1 MVMVHVVDFLGSS
14 FETGHHQVISFVYP
28 NLILGRL
35 KYLSLWCII
44 ILHSRHFTIML
55 NIYLGTK
62 GKRQG
67 RV

>member
-1 MVMVHVVDFLGSS
+1 MLLTFWDRALRRTG
-14 FETGHHQVISFVYP
+14 TGHHQVISFVYP